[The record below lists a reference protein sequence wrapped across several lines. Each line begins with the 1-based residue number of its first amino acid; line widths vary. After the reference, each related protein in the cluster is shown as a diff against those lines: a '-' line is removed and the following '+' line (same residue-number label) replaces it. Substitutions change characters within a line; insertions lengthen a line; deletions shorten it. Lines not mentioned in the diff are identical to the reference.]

1 VRCYLKIPVAEDPQ
15 QLLDPDLQLT
25 APWRGSEDGERCD
38 KCRGRGRV
46 GFECWSCLLTG
57 TNHACP
63 VCHGRGRFEGKCP
76 VCRGT
81 GETDAQP
88 RQGVSAFP
96 TAEALYHHLLA
107 TDAEGVGTLVEI
119 EAEAAD
125 DVDFYADQG
134 SLLVTPT
141 AIERTRPM
149 EPDSLQ
155 AIRSLT
161 ER

>member
-1 VRCYLKIPVAEDPQ
+1 VRCYLKLSAAEDPQ
-15 QLLDPDLQLT
+15 RLLEAGLQLT
-25 APWRGSEDGERCD
+25 PPWRGSEDGERCD

-57 TNHACP
+57 ANHACP
-63 VCHGRGRFEGKCP
+63 VCHGRARWEGKCP

-81 GETDAQP
+81 GKTDAQP
-88 RQGVSAFP
+88 RQGVRAFP
-96 TAEALYHHLLA
+96 TVEALYHHLLA
-107 TDAEGVGTLVEI
+107 NDAAAVGMLVEI
-119 EAEAAD
+119 EAEPAE

-149 EPDSLQ
+149 EPDSLHT
-155 AIRSLT
+155 IRSLT